1 MRKNRTLT
9 PLILLGCIWMIQIA
23 CNNHSNKN
31 ISDAADTSTIS
42 AQGIVIEN
50 DTLSAIFASYI
61 ALKDALVASDAKLA
75 GDFSNKLSEN
85 LKVIHGCE
93 NTAILAQELANSN
106 DLALQRSAFSVI
118 SEDLI
123 AMFQQVTLNS
133 GEIYVIHCP
142 MYKNK
147 VGADWLSTSSEIE
160 NPYFGDEMLTC
171 GTVTQEIK

>member
-1 MRKNRTLT
+1 ML
-9 PLILLGCIWMIQIA
+9 LLGCIWAVQIA
-23 CNNHSNKN
+23 CNSQSNKRA
-31 ISDAADTSTIS
+31 SEKADTTAIS
-42 AQGIVIEN
+42 AQGIVIED
-50 DTLSAIFASYI
+50 DTLSAVFANYI

-85 LKVIHGCE
+85 LKAIHGCE

-147 VGADWLSTSSEIE
+147 AGADWLSTSSAIK

-171 GTVTQEIK
+171 GTVIQEIK